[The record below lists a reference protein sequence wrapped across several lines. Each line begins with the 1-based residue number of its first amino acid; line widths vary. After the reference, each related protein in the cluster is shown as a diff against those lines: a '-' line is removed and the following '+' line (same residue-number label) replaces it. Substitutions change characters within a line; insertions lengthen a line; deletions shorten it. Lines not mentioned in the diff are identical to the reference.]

1 MRHGKL
7 IPALLIFLMGAVSL
21 TPAQPQGDKAVSMK
35 GADIK
40 GRAPVNRE
48 ILRVTLPRP
57 TERRLSNG
65 LRVLIP

>member
-1 MRHGKL
+1 MRHSKL
-7 IPALLIFLMGAVSL
+7 IPALLIFLMGTVSL
-21 TPAQPQGDKAVSMK
+21 TPAQAQGDKIVPMK

-57 TERRLSNG
+57 TQHRLSEWLEG
-65 LRVLIP
+65 ADP